1 MTTFRSIEWKD
12 NALRLLDQ
20 RKLPAET
27 VYLELR
33 DPQMVA
39 EAIRT
44 MVVRGAPAIGA
55 AAAYGLALAALH
67 STAQRT
73 TDIVREVERAAELLR
88 ASRPTAVNLF
98 WAIQRVM
105 DKVRASRDLTPDALR
120 DIILREAHAI
130 AAEDIQANKQIGL
143 NAQPL
148 IPNPAKI
155 LHHCNTGS
163 LATVDYG
170 TALGIIRIAHERG
183 KQVHAY
189 LDETRPR
196 LQGAKLSAWELNQ
209 LGIPHTVIV
218 DGASGFVMRK
228 IGIDLC
234 VVGADRIAANGDT
247 ANKIGT
253 YNLALVAKA
262 HGVPFYVAAPTSTID
277 MSIRCGDDI
286 PIEERDAEE
295 ITHVGS
301 ERVVPE
307 GSPVLNYAFDVTP
320 ADLITAIITEKGVA
334 YPPFTESLPRL
345 MGTDNR

>member
-1 MTTFRSIEWKD
+1 MTTFRSIEWQD